1 MDGFLEGIGLK
12 RPPSAS
18 RHNHI
23 PAVGTW
29 EKTDIDYWVGLYNE
43 IKDAKVGG
51 QPIDFGEVAIYNNG
65 QKIDEG
71 IEEIIKT
78 SIEYETKNMDR
89 SSGGR
94 FSSKLIALEWA
105 KIWVKISEKKMLRE
119 WCTSLYYGAKKEF
132 SSKNGPFLKIY

>member
-1 MDGFLEGIGLK
+1 MS
-12 RPPSAS
+12 RPASPSK
-18 RHNHI
+18 HPHI
-23 PAVGTW
+23 PMVGQW
-29 EKTDIDYWVGLYNE
+29 KDGDKAYWTNLYSSLSS
-43 IKDAKVGG
+43 KG
-51 QPIDFGEVAIYNNG
+51 IDFGEVAIYNNG
-65 QKIDEG
+65 QKIGEG

-94 FSSKLIALEWA
+94 FSSKLISLEWA
-105 KIWVKISEKKMLRE
+105 KIWVEISEKKMLRE